1 MKRIGVLTS
10 GGDAPGMN
18 AALRAVVR
26 AALDQGSETF
36 AINEGY
42 QGMVE
47 GGDKISPISWSD
59 VGGILQLGG
68 TSIGSARCQ
77 QFRQREGRRQAAL
90 NLVQNGIEALIVIGG
105 DGSLTGAHVLQQE
118 WAGLLEELVQSGD
131 ITQDTAAKYQKLTI
145 AGLVGSIDNDMHG
158 TDMTIGADTALH
170 RIVEAID
177 AISSTAASHQRTFVV
192 EVMGRRCGY
201 LALMSALASGAD
213 WVLIPESPP
222 EVEEWQAKMCD
233 VLQKGR
239 NVGRRDSIVV
249 IAEGAQDRNGNPIT
263 SQDVKRVLEERLGE
277 DTRITVLG
285 HVQRGGSPTAYDRI
299 MSTLVGADAV
309 NAVLAAGDQKEPV
322 VIGIQGNRITRTPL
336 SKCLRVTWS
345 VADAIKEQDY
355 DRAMTLR
362 GGSFKL
368 SFDMLRTLVRTFPH
382 DPEPGQRRL
391 RIAIMHGGGPAPG
404 MNTALRAAVR
414 LGTDKGHIML
424 GVHNGFRGLIDG
436 EIEELDWMRVAGLA
450 PRGGA
455 ELGTNRYIPEGRDFY
470 AIARTLDEHE
480 IEGLLMI
487 GGWSGYLSMLELFE
501 QRQNY
506 PAFDI
511 PIVCLPTSI
520 NNNLPA
526 TDFSVGSDTALHSIV
541 WAVDKIKQ
549 SAVASQRVFV
559 VEVMGHYCGY
569 LTLMGA
575 MATGAER
582 AYLHEEGVT
591 LADMAADVDELSQGF
606 VKGKR
611 LGLLIRNELANE
623 VYDTEFMASLFE
635 EEGGDLFDVRQAILG
650 HMQQGGDP
658 TPFDR
663 ILATRFA
670 AKSIDYLEQQIL
682 TDEYVSACIGQI
694 GGEIQFTDLFDVP
707 RLLDYKHARPK
718 VQWWMALRHIASVM
732 AQPEAGWDRAHRKEI
747 KAIRN

>member
-18 AALRAVVR
+18 AAVRAVVR
-26 AALDQGSETF
+26 TALEKGAETY
-36 AINEGY
+36 AIYEGY
-42 QGMVE
+42 QGMVI
-47 GGDKISPISWSD
+47 GGDKIRPIGWGD

-68 TSIGSARCQ
+68 TVIGSARCQ
-77 QFRQREGRRQAAL
+77 EFRERDGRRRAAL
-90 NLVQNGIEALIVIGG
+90 NLVKNGIEALVIIGG
-105 DGSLTGAHVLQQE
+105 DGSLTGAHILQRE
-118 WAGLLEELVQSGD
+118 WSGLLDELVKAGDLTSETADRYQS
-131 ITQDTAAKYQKLTI
+131 LTI

-177 AISSTAASHQRTFVV
+177 AITSTAASHQRTFVV

-222 EVEEWQAKMCD
+222 EVDEWEAKMCE
-233 VLQKGR
+233 VLYKGR
-239 NVGRRDSIVV
+239 EAGRRDSIVV
-249 IAEGAQDRNGNPIT
+249 VAEGAQDRNGNPIT
-263 SQDVKRVLEERLGE
+263 SQDVKKLLEERLGE

-285 HVQRGGSPTAYDRI
+285 HVQRGGSPSAYDRI

-309 NAVLAAGDQKEPV
+309 EAVLAAGKQEEPV
-322 VIGIQGNRITRTPL
+322 VIGIQGNNITRTSL
-336 SKCLRVTWS
+336 SECLQVTWA
-345 VADAIKEQDY
+345 VADAIKEKDY
-355 DRAMTLR
+355 DEALKLR
-362 GGSFKL
+362 GGSFKQ
-368 SFDMLRTLVRTFPH
+368 SFDMLRTLVRTFPR
-382 DPEPGQRRL
+382 DPKPGKRRM
-391 RIAIMHGGGPAPG
+391 RIAVMHGGGPAPG

-414 LGTDKGHIML
+414 LGADKGHIML
-424 GVHNGFRGLIDG
+424 GIRNGFRGLIEG
-436 EIEELDWMRVAGLA
+436 EVEELDWMSVAGMA

-455 ELGTNRYIPEGRDFY
+455 DLGTNRYIPEGRDFY
-470 AIARTLDEHE
+470 AIARTLDEHK
-480 IEGLLMI
+480 IEGLLLI
-487 GGWSGYLSMLELFE
+487 GGWSGYLSALEIFG
-501 QRQNY
+501 QRENY

-511 PIVCLPTSI
+511 PMVCLPASI

-549 SAVASQRVFV
+549 SAVASRRVFV

-575 MATGAER
+575 LATGAER

-591 LADMAADVDELSQGF
+591 LADLAADVEELSEGF
-606 VKGKR
+606 IKGKR
-611 LGLLIRNELANE
+611 LGLIIRNELANE
-623 VYDTEFMASLFE
+623 VYDTAFMAALFE

-670 AKSIDYLEQQIL
+670 AKSVDYLEQQIR
-682 TDEYVSACIGQI
+682 TKEYVNACIGQVRGQI
-694 GGEIQFTDLFDVP
+694 RFTDFFDVP
-707 RLLDYKHARPK
+707 RLLDEELARPK
-718 VQWWMALRHIASVM
+718 NQWWMALREIARVM
-732 AQPEAGWDRAHRKEI
+732 AQPEPDWDLANQKED
-747 KAIRN
+747 

>member
-1 MKRIGVLTS
+1 
-10 GGDAPGMN
+10 
-18 AALRAVVR
+18 
-26 AALDQGSETF
+26 
-36 AINEGY
+36 
-42 QGMVE
+42 MVE
-47 GGDKISPISWSD
+47 GGDKIRPIGWSD

-77 QFRQREGRRQAAL
+77 QFREREGRRRAAK
-90 NLVQNGIEALIVIGG
+90 NLVQKGIEALIVIGG
-105 DGSLTGAHVLQQE
+105 DGSLTGAHILQQE
-118 WAGLLEELVQSGD
+118 WVDLLDELVVSDD
-131 ITQDTAAKYQKLTI
+131 IPTETAAKYQSLNI

-222 EVEEWQAKMCD
+222 EVEEWQTKMCD
-233 VLQKGR
+233 VMHKGR
-239 NVGRRDSIVV
+239 EAGRRDSIVV
-249 IAEGAQDRNGNPIT
+249 VAEGAQDRNGNPIT
-263 SQDVKRVLEERLGE
+263 SDDVKRVLEERLGE
-277 DTRITVLG
+277 DTRVTVLG

-299 MSTLVGADAV
+299 MSTLIGADAV
-309 NAVLAAGDQKEPV
+309 DAVLAAGDQEEPI
-322 VIGIQGNRITRTPL
+322 VIGIQGNNITRTPL
-336 SKCLRVTWS
+336 SECLHTTWA

-355 DRAMTLR
+355 ERAMTLR

-382 DPEPGQRRL
+382 DPEPGKRRL
-391 RIAIMHGGGPAPG
+391 RIAVMHGGGPSPG

-414 LGTDKGHIML
+414 LGADKGHIML
-424 GVHNGFRGLIDG
+424 GVRNGFRGLIEGD
-436 EIEELDWMRVAGLA
+436 IEELDWMSVAGLA

-455 ELGTNRYIPEGRDFY
+455 DMGTNRYMPEGRDFY
-470 AIARTLDEHE
+470 AIARTLDEYQ
-480 IEGLLMI
+480 IEGLLLI
-487 GGWSGYLSMLELFE
+487 GGWSGYLSALDLYK
-501 QRQNY
+501 QRHNY

-511 PIVCLPTSI
+511 PMVCLPATI

-526 TDFSVGSDTALHSIV
+526 TDYSVGSDTAMHSIV

-591 LADMAADVDELSQGF
+591 LADMAKDVDELSEGF
-606 VKGKR
+606 IKGKR
-611 LGLLIRNELANE
+611 LGLIIRNELANE
-623 VYDTEFMASLFE
+623 VYDTSFMAALFE
-635 EEGGDLFDVRQAILG
+635 EDGGDLFDVRQAILG

-670 AKSIDYLEQQIL
+670 AKSIEYLEQQIAAN
-682 TDEYVSACIGQI
+682 EYVSACIGQVR
-694 GGEIQFTDLFDVP
+694 GKIQFTDFLDVP
-707 RLLDYKHARPK
+707 RLLDIEHARPK
-718 VQWWMALRHIASVM
+718 KQWWMALRDIARVM
-732 AQPEAGWDRAHRKEI
+732 AQPEPGWDRRNRDKI
-747 KAIRN
+747 KDHSKDLG